1 MSDLFTPKTDRPWVN
16 HVYYHRIVI
25 EIEPGQDPSKMA
37 SAIVEIHHTSP
48 KIVQTLRFSRQLLI
62 DRIKGGDL
70 FEYNKLQLKIITV
83 DGQPYIRTDQEQIAS
98 DHVR

>member
-1 MSDLFTPKTDRPWVN
+1 MSLHLPHQSEPPMTN
-16 HVYYHRIVI
+16 HVYYIRIVV
-25 EIEPGQDPSKMA
+25 EIEPGQDPAKMA

-62 DRIKGGDL
+62 DRIKVGDL
-70 FEYNKLQLKIITV
+70 FEYNKIPLNIITV

>member
-1 MSDLFTPKTDRPWVN
+1 MTN

-25 EIEPGQDPSKMA
+25 DIEHGQDPSMMA

-62 DRIKGGDL
+62 DRIKSGDL
-70 FEYNKLQLKIITV
+70 FEFNKHPLNIITV
-83 DGQPYIRTDQEQIAS
+83 DGQPYIRTDKEQIAS